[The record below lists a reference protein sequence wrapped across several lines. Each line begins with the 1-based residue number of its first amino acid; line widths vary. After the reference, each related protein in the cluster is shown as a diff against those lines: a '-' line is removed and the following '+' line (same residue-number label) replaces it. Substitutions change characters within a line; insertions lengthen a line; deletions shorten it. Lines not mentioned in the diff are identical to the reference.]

1 MKKTLRIATISIA
14 LVGLIAL
21 GGWLYMRMAM
31 QGLSARARPS
41 RTEEMLAEFARKTA
55 MPPSARD
62 LKNPIAYSAPVQ
74 QEALAHFADHCAVC
88 HSNNG
93 DGQTMFG
100 KGLYPKPPDLRTGHT
115 QAMTDGELFYVIENG
130 IRMSGMPAFGG
141 EDSAEASWKL
151 VLFIRHLP
159 RLTTTEEAQMEALN
173 PKGPDEMKEEKDE
186 DQFLNGD
193 APTSTTTVKQ
203 HSKGH
208 HQ

>member
-1 MKKTLRIATISIA
+1 MNKTLRVATIGIA
-14 LVGLIAL
+14 LIDLVAV
-21 GGWLYMRMAM
+21 GGWLYMRTAM
-31 QGLSARARPS
+31 QGFSARAQPS
-41 RTEEMLAEFARKTA
+41 RAEELLAGFARKTA
-55 MPPSARD
+55 MPSSARD
-62 LKNPIAYSAPVQ
+62 LKTPIAYSAPVQ

-100 KGLYPKPPDLRTGHT
+100 KGLYPKPPDLRAGHT
-115 QAMTDGELFYVIENG
+115 QSMTDGEIFYVIENG

-141 EDSAEASWKL
+141 EDSKEASWKL
-151 VLFIRHLP
+151 VYFIRHLP
-159 RLTTTEEAQMEALN
+159 QLTAAEEAQMEALN

-193 APTSTTTVKQ
+193 AATSTTTVTQ

>member
-1 MKKTLRIATISIA
+1 MKKTLRIATVGIA
-14 LVGLIAL
+14 LIGLVAL
-21 GGWLYMRMAM
+21 GGWLYMRTAM
-31 QGLSARARPS
+31 QGFSARAQPS

-55 MPPSARD
+55 VPSSARD
-62 LKNPIAYSAPVQ
+62 LKNPIVYSAAVQ

-100 KGLYPKPPDLRTGHT
+100 KGLYPKPPDLRAGHT
-115 QAMTDGELFYVIENG
+115 QAMTDGEIFYVIENG

-141 EDSAEASWKL
+141 EDSNEASWKL
-151 VLFIRHLP
+151 VHFIRLLP
-159 RLTTTEEAQMEALN
+159 QLTQAEEAQMEALN
-173 PKGPDEMKEEKDE
+173 PKGSDEIKEEKEE

-193 APTSTTTVKQ
+193 APTSTTTVQQ